1 MKKILFTLC
10 LEAALTG
17 AQGQIYIDS
26 YRFAGPSECGGLLLD
41 SDCIPDAEF
50 AVSLRKLRTAYT
62 GNCVEVRNASTGRT
76 FTVGFSGDFIDTVRL
91 KDSCATAN
99 CFVRTW
105 YDQSGLGR
113 DALQTTTD
121 ARQPQI
127 TSSGALFYTNGKM
140 EIRFDN
146 TSGSEDVM
154 TAGTAGNFNFL
165 HNGTP
170 SSVFAVARPFNS
182 ATPGNNYM
190 NFIATATNTTSIL
203 LGIGYATY
211 WDNRSDIGRGRL
223 YAEIAVNG
231 SNSTFPVTGI
241 TDTARTNLNAINFV
255 ADFIDADNATA
266 ANRSELYLNNDAV
279 YKKNTQTGTVSASN
293 SDVLKLSVTTTPT
306 FQGSMFEIII
316 TDIDYKTKI
325 SSVKTNINNFYSIW

>member
-10 LEAALTG
+10 LAAALTG
-17 AQGQIYIDS
+17 AQAQIYIDS
-26 YRFAGPSECGGLLLD
+26 YRFAVSECGGLLLD

-99 CFVRTW
+99 CFVRIW

-113 DALQTTTD
+113 DAAQTGTD

-146 TSGSEDVM
+146 TSGSEDLL

-170 SSVFAVARPFNS
+170 SSVFTVGRPFNS
-182 ATPGNNYM
+182 ATPGDV
-190 NFIATATNTTSIL
+190 FLQFLTTSTNTNSYL
-203 LGIGYATY
+203 SGIGYAMFY
-211 WDNRSDIGRGRL
+211 DNRSSLGRGKMP
-223 YAEIAVNG
+223 YQIVVNG
-231 SNSTFPVTGI
+231 SGSTYPVNNLG
-241 TDTARTNLNAINFV
+241 DTATVNLNQINFL
-255 ADFIDADNATA
+255 ADFVDADNATA
-266 ANRSELYLNNDAV
+266 SNRSELYLNNNSV
-279 YKKNTQTGTVSASN
+279 FKKNTQTASVSTSN
-293 SDVLKLSVTTTPT
+293 SDILRLSSNSTPT